1 MADAPRLRQGVG
13 LLSVVALGMG
23 LAVGVSIFSVI
34 APATAL
40 AGPAMLLAVVVAAVP
55 MFIIAVTY
63 AFMGSALPTAG
74 ASYEWPRRFLSPA
87 TGFMIAWLRIVG
99 SVGAMLILALV
110 LTRYVSMIVPVP
122 TKPTMLAVFALVFGL
137 NLVGVALAARVQTLL
152 MGALILLFVVFAL
165 WGAPSIKP
173 AAFTP
178 FISEGWGG
186 VLAAT
191 PLLIGLFFGIEAATE
206 VGDEVRNSRRAIP
219 IGVAASILSAMALY
233 LMVAGVAIGVLG
245 PGKLAA
251 SETPVLDAAAVFMGH
266 DVAGPLIVV
275 AAVLAIG
282 KSLNALAMV
291 FSRYL
296 YAMARAGA
304 LPSPLAR
311 IHPRFQTPHIALA
324 VAFGFCCLGLL
335 APMNLTALF
344 LAVNVPTLLKYG
356 ATCLAA
362 VRIAR
367 KHPEIH
373 AQAVF
378 RPSRAFVAVWGWLGA
393 VASLVVV
400 ILGLTTDWKPY
411 VALLVWGLIGALWYA
426 VRGRFGAPISETAQ

>member
-1 MADAPRLRQGVG
+1 
-13 LLSVVALGMG
+13 
-23 LAVGVSIFSVI
+23 
-34 APATAL
+34 
-40 AGPAMLLAVVVAAVP
+40 
-55 MFIIAVTY
+55 
-63 AFMGSALPTAG
+63 
-74 ASYEWPRRFLSPA
+74 
-87 TGFMIAWLRIVG
+87 
-99 SVGAMLILALV
+99 
-110 LTRYVSMIVPVP
+110 
-122 TKPTMLAVFALVFGL
+122 
-137 NLVGVALAARVQTLL
+137 
-152 MGALILLFVVFAL
+152 
-165 WGAPSIKP
+165 
-173 AAFTP
+173 
-178 FISEGWGG
+178 
-186 VLAAT
+186 
-191 PLLIGLFFGIEAATE
+191 
-206 VGDEVRNSRRAIP
+206 
-219 IGVAASILSAMALY
+219 
-233 LMVAGVAIGVLG
+233 
-245 PGKLAA
+245 
-251 SETPVLDAAAVFMGH
+251 
-266 DVAGPLIVV
+266 
-275 AAVLAIG
+275 
-282 KSLNALAMV
+282 MV

-400 ILGLTTDWKPY
+400 LLGLTTDWKPY